1 LDFDRIGASSLN
13 GVMATLF
20 VLELSIYRLQEW
32 TENGIPRNQPRG
44 SCIDILHS
52 GKRAKSI
59 TKATWLVNTKLNLYA
74 ILFFEKLFFKF
85 FYIYLLLKKLINGKH
100 FLVKE
105 KFSLIFKKVFSWKI

>member
-32 TENGIPRNQPRG
+32 TEKGIPRNQPRG

-59 TKATWLVNTKLNLYA
+59 TKATWLVKTKLNLYA
-74 ILFFEKLFFKF
+74 ILFFEKLFFKCF
-85 FYIYLLLKKLINGKH
+85 LYLFVIKKINQRKI
-100 FLVKE
+100 L
-105 KFSLIFKKVFSWKI
+105 FS